1 MATATPQVNRFGVV
15 NDALDNPRSAT
26 NVKLAI
32 ESDMHWRRTQLS
44 FGWTLILR
52 SVAAATL
59 ASFL

>member
-1 MATATPQVNRFGVV
+1 M

-44 FGWTLILR
+44 FVWTLILR